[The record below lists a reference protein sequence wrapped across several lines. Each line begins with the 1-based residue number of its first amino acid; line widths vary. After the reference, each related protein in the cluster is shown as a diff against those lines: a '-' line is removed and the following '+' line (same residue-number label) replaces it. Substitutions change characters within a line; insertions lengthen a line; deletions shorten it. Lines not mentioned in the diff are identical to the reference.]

1 MNPIQHNN
9 HKQHLSRTKPR
20 PIDRIYYPVCW
31 LDSGSQFLN
40 FIRWPGFF
48 FEYIEKA
55 FKINPNNVA
64 AKSLNIIKELRK
76 ITNQPISSKF
86 MSDITGKC
94 IIPYI
99 NTQQQQDLSDKSL
112 QNRTSWSLVREQ
124 DASEY
129 IQYFFKMFSD
139 IANIEHT
146 PDCLIITDETT
157 PLIKKMK
164 TYINSHF
171 TYTTS
176 LLTVCLDKKQKS
188 ERPLELHRE
197 IQFSLTPYDD
207 KPVSIQQLFND
218 HCNSSIV
225 KEVDCE
231 YCKRN
236 HSNQHQTIFKSFKDC
251 KYLIVQIKR
260 WSTTTTK
267 QENIITGLD
276 KPIIVQSA
284 EGLVVFFARASLNH
298 IGKYI
303 ESGHY
308 NTDVYFKNKLY
319 NCDDNST
326 KPTTNFD
333 GKHAYVVLLEKA
345 TLKHTN
351 HIIKNYI
358 PIIKYI
364 NKNVNKY
371 KHIPYV
377 QPTTQTPP
385 SISNTAQYDTSSAN
399 PKTRQTKV
407 IGTHSSRGHISTT
420 KRLNYSVL
428 STKRKL
434 DLLTTETD
442 ITGHV
447 SEQTNILIP
456 PVHKKRHIGKKN
468 IYKKRGVKRNKPEQ
482 TTKKSTPTNKKQ
494 RPNKPTPTKPQVC
507 LFYYTYIYNIYIYI

>member
-1 MNPIQHNN
+1 MKPIQHNK
-9 HKQHLSRTKPR
+9 HKQRPSKENPR
-20 PIDRIYYPVCW
+20 PIDRNHPICW
-31 LDSGSQFLN
+31 LDSSGHLLN
-40 FIRWPGFF
+40 YISWPGFF

-55 FKINPNNVA
+55 FKIDQNNVA
-64 AKSLNIIKELRK
+64 AKSLSIIKELRK
-76 ITNQPISSKF
+76 ISNQPISWRF
-86 MSDITGKC
+86 MSNITFKS
-94 IIPYI
+94 IVPYI
-99 NTQQQQDLSDKSL
+99 NKQQRQNLSDESL
-112 QNRTSWSLVREQ
+112 QNRTSWSLLREQ
-124 DASEY
+124 DASEF

-146 PDCLIITDETT
+146 PECLIVTDETL
-157 PLIKKMK
+157 PIIHQMKK
-164 TYINSHF
+164 YISSHF
-171 TYTTS
+171 TYTTT
-176 LLTVCLDKKQKS
+176 LLTVCLDKNQKS
-188 ERPLELHRE
+188 ERPLELHRN
-197 IQFSLTPYDD
+197 IQFPLTPYDD
-207 KPVSIQQLFND
+207 NPVSIQQLFNNY
-218 HCNSSIV
+218 CNSSIV

-231 YCKRN
+231 YCKSN

-260 WSTTTTK
+260 WSTNTTK

-326 KPTTNFD
+326 TPTTNFD
-333 GKHAYVVLLEKA
+333 GKHAYVVLLEKS

-358 PIIKYI
+358 STIKYI

-385 SISNTAQYDTSSAN
+385 SISNTAQCETSSAN

-407 IGTHSSRGHISTT
+407 IGTHSSRGHVSAT
-420 KRLNYSVL
+420 KELNNSV
-428 STKRKL
+428 
-434 DLLTTETD
+434 
-442 ITGHV
+442 
-447 SEQTNILIP
+447 
-456 PVHKKRHIGKKN
+456 
-468 IYKKRGVKRNKPEQ
+468 
-482 TTKKSTPTNKKQ
+482 
-494 RPNKPTPTKPQVC
+494 
-507 LFYYTYIYNIYIYI
+507 